1 VRSRF
6 EEEIEFTLPNTDE
19 RLQILVNFAK
29 TFPVKLHATVDLAKI
44 ASKTQG
50 FSGRDLVEKVLKIAL
65 HQAII
70 DETVVGPE
78 HFDYALSK
86 IRAESPP
93 SILFG

>member
-1 VRSRF
+1 MKRRLNLRSLTQ
-6 EEEIEFTLPNTDE
+6 IE
-19 RLQILVNFAK
+19 RLRISHELREDV
-29 TFPVKLHATVDLAKI
+29 PVELHATVDLAKI

-78 HFDYALSK
+78 HFDYT
-86 IRAESPP
+86 
-93 SILFG
+93 